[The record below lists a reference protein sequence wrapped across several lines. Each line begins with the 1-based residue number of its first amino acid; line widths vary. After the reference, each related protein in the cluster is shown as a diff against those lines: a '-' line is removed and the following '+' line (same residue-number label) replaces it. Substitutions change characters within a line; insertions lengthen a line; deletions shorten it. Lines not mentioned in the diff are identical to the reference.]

1 MIFANRARKLYPY
14 LQGMILCSG
23 YLWSYLTPYRSGPD
37 NLILYIL
44 LSYAA
49 VILVESW
56 LNVRRI
62 FKIGH
67 LIFASQFLDAF
78 VIMLIIKHTGGI
90 ASLYY
95 LTYFPI
101 VALISV
107 YSKAWRSAIGAIWF
121 GICFLAAVY
130 SFNFNF
136 VLWQEAILKLAAI
149 WAVGMVSY
157 SIAHHIRSS
166 ESKLLKTLD
175 VLNERTWELESSQ
188 SQLSNIYETT
198 RTLSG
203 ILNLEELLG
212 EILGIA
218 QNLFRYRHCG
228 IYLTKPGSDKLFLF
242 ARLND
247 ENRHIY
253 EKPELYDKDIS
264 QLKNLEDT
272 GSMIKRFANKE
283 EPKTKNHIEVPLIS
297 RGKVIG
303 IMRIVSESGN
313 RIIPRERKLLMVFA
327 NSSAI
332 AIDNSLLY
340 QETQELTITDEL
352 TDLYNF
358 RYFKTRL
365 SDELKR
371 ADRYRQKLTVLML
384 DLDHFKIVNDQYGHP
399 TGNIILQEVSGII
412 KQCVRDVDVVAR
424 YGGEEFTVI
433 LPQTNEEEAM
443 IIAERIRETMAKN
456 FFPNIHGRREIRVT
470 VSIGGC
476 TYPDGIHKL
485 DQLLEKVDKAL
496 YRAKSEGRNLVLFA
510 SKEKKRSTEFIS

>member
-1 MIFANRARKLYPY
+1 MIFANKVRNLYPY
-14 LQGMILCSG
+14 LQGLILCTG
-23 YLWSYLTPYRSGPD
+23 YIWSYLTPYKSGPD

-44 LSYAA
+44 LGYAA
-49 VILVESW
+49 IILVEQW
-56 LNVRRI
+56 LHVKRI
-62 FKIGH
+62 FKIGQ
-67 LIFASQFLDAF
+67 LVFAGQFFDAF
-78 VIMLIIKHTGGI
+78 VIMLIIKHTGGMT
-90 ASLYY
+90 SLYY

-107 YSKAWRSAIGAIWF
+107 YSNVWRSAIGAIWF
-121 GICFLAAVY
+121 GICFVAAVY
-130 SFNFNF
+130 SVNFSF
-136 VLWQEAILKLAAI
+136 ALWQEAILKLATI

-157 SIAHHIRSS
+157 SIAHHIRTS

-175 VLNERTWELESSQ
+175 ILNERTWELESSQ

-212 EILGIA
+212 EILRIA

-228 IYLTKPGSDKLFLF
+228 IYLTKPGSDNLFLF
-242 ARLND
+242 AILNN

-253 EKPELYDKDIS
+253 EKPEPYNKDVS

-272 GSMIKRFANKE
+272 GSMIRRFADKK
-283 EPKTKNHIEVPLIS
+283 EPKTKNQIEVPLIS

-303 IMRIVSESGN
+303 IMQIVSESGN

-340 QETQELTITDEL
+340 KKTQELTITDEL

-358 RYFKTRL
+358 RYFKLRL
-365 SDELKR
+365 LDELKR
-371 ADRYRQKLTVLML
+371 ADRYRQKLTILML

-399 TGNIILQEVSGII
+399 TGNIILQEVSSII
-412 KQCVRDVDVVAR
+412 RQCVRDVDVVAR

-433 LPQTNEEEAM
+433 LPQTDEEEAM
-443 IIAERIRETMAKN
+443 VIAERIRDTMAKN

-496 YRAKSEGRNLVLFA
+496 YRAKNEGRNLVVFA
-510 SKEKKRSTEFIS
+510 GKEKKRSAESIS